1 MLSSRVSRRRGTF
14 RAWGEARADLSV
26 IGMQLPS
33 MQLNPVS
40 ADDASL
46 EDRLRW
52 TAGFVAIPFVLTDYR
67 IVLLYTLGQRR
78 ALTSNFG
85 WVVADV
91 GRWVDE
97 PADLPFEADVGV
109 AGTDPNEETVA
120 DLGGTDAG
128 EEEVGAG
135 SLSVLPRE
143 IMSMAVHTTWLRGV
157 RRASCAILE

>member
-33 MQLNPVS
+33 MQLNLAS
-40 ADDASL
+40 ADDTSL
-46 EDRLRW
+46 EGDRLRR
-52 TAGFVAIPFVLTDYR
+52 TAGFVASPFVLTDYK

-109 AGTDPNEETVA
+109 AGTDPNEDTVA
-120 DLGGTDAG
+120 DFMAGTDAG
-128 EEEVGAG
+128 EEEIGAEA
-135 SLSVLPRE
+135 SLIEPNVTAFAAGRHPISTAARDNE
-143 IMSMAVHTTWLRGV
+143 
-157 RRASCAILE
+157 

>member
-1 MLSSRVSRRRGTF
+1 MQ
-14 RAWGEARADLSV
+14 AAD
-26 IGMQLPS
+26 G
-33 MQLNPVS
+33 
-40 ADDASL
+40 A
-46 EDRLRW
+46 
-52 TAGFVAIPFVLTDYR
+52 DYR

-120 DLGGTDAG
+120 DLGRTDAG
-128 EEEVGAG
+128 EEEIGAG
-135 SLSVLPRE
+135 SLSVLPHE
-143 IMSMAVHTTWLRGV
+143 IMSMAVHTHL
-157 RRASCAILE
+157 ASWCSLGFVCYP

>member
-1 MLSSRVSRRRGTF
+1 
-14 RAWGEARADLSV
+14 
-26 IGMQLPS
+26 
-33 MQLNPVS
+33 MQLNPAS

-46 EDRLRW
+46 EGDRLRR
-52 TAGFVAIPFVLTDYR
+52 TAGIGASPFVLTDYK
-67 IVLLYTLGQRR
+67 IILLYTLGQRR

-97 PADLPFEADVGV
+97 PADVPFEADVGV

>member
-1 MLSSRVSRRRGTF
+1 M
-14 RAWGEARADLSV
+14 
-26 IGMQLPS
+26 
-33 MQLNPVS
+33 
-40 ADDASL
+40 
-46 EDRLRW
+46 
-52 TAGFVAIPFVLTDYR
+52 
-67 IVLLYTLGQRR
+67 
-78 ALTSNFG
+78 TSNFG

-97 PADLPFEADVGV
+97 PADLPFEADAGV

-128 EEEVGAG
+128 EEEVGVG

-157 RRASCAILE
+157 RRASCDILE